1 MSLIEVK
8 DLNFSYPAK
17 KNALHDVNLNIE
29 DGDFVC
35 IFGENGSR

>member
-8 DLNFSYPAK
+8 NLCFSYPAK
-17 KNALHDVNLNIE
+17 KDALKDINLKIE